1 MSERL
6 IELQFAPSLLYF
18 LLLKETTFIEA
29 HENYNKRS
37 FRNKCYI
44 KGNHGPQWIIL
55 PLMKGKNKLPIREVA
70 ISYEHRYI
78 SSIKHSLQT
87 EYGSAPYY
95 MHYID
100 DLVYILDKKHQY
112 LFDLNL
118 EILSYLCKQVDV
130 TIPTLTTEYVHHPK
144 EKMDYR
150 DQIKPQLIDRM
161 PSLLKKHEVEFYHFV
176 PGHSIIEVLFNYGPA
191 SADII
196 QRLRLE
202 QFIDI

>member
-44 KGNHGPQWIIL
+44 KGNRGSQWIIL
-55 PLMKGKNKLPIREVA
+55 PLVKGKNRLPIQEVA

-100 DLVYILDKKHQY
+100 DIMNILDRNHQY
-112 LFDLNL
+112 LYDLNL
-118 EILSYLCKQVDV
+118 DILSYLCKQLDV
-130 TIPTLTTEYVHHPK
+130 SMPQQTTEYEHQPNQKV
-144 EKMDYR
+144 DYR
-150 DQIKPQLIDRM
+150 DQIKPQLMDKNPR
-161 PSLLKKHEVEFYHFV
+161 LLEEHEVEFYHFV
-176 PGHSIIEVLFNYGPA
+176 PGHSILEVLFNYGPA
-191 SADII
+191 SANII
-196 QRLRLE
+196 QRLTLSE
-202 QFIDI
+202 FIGE